1 VDGKDVTRIGVAQ
14 KVTVAPGGSIGPMS
28 VTVSDGTGE
37 GDMLVDHRLGQVV
50 RSATHL
56 TLPMTMSMTAP
67 DGTSMSLTGVTKTN
81 VTMTLVD
88 R

>member
-1 VDGKDVTRIGVAQ
+1 
-14 KVTVAPGGSIGPMS
+14 
-28 VTVSDGTGE
+28 
-37 GDMLVDHRLGQVV
+37 V